1 MIDNKLRM
9 AGVVFKSETHVLMGY
24 KPHDGIITGI
34 GGKPIGDESPIRTA
48 FREAVEEIFGI
59 RPESELLDAVISEFS
74 SRGMAE
80 NKGYKMF
87 ILTLDDLLMFM
98 KIVRN
103 RACVSPFYHWF
114 PSCLEDLILT
124 RRAPNN
130 VEIVSLAL
138 LPITPDHYHVDQRDM
153 RTIM

>member
-1 MIDNKLRM
+1 M

-34 GGKPIGDESPIRTA
+34 GGKPIGDEVPIRTA

-59 RPESELLDAVISEFS
+59 QPESEVLNALVSQFS
-74 SRGMAE
+74 PRGMAE

-87 ILTLDDLLMFM
+87 ILTIDDLLVFM
-98 KIVRN
+98 TIVRDSA
-103 RACVSPFYHWF
+103 RVSPFYRSF
-114 PSCLEDLILT
+114 PSSLEDLILA
-124 RRAPNN
+124 RRAPKS

-138 LPITPDHYHVDQRDM
+138 LPITPDHYQVDQRDM
-153 RTIM
+153 RTIL

>member
-1 MIDNKLRM
+1 M

-34 GGKPIGDESPIRTA
+34 GGKPIGDEVPIRTA

-59 RPESELLDAVISEFS
+59 QPESEVLNSLVSQFS
-74 SRGMAE
+74 PRGMAE

-87 ILTLDDLLMFM
+87 ILTIDDLLVFM
-98 KIVRN
+98 RIVRDSA
-103 RACVSPFYHWF
+103 RVSPFYRSF
-114 PSCLEDLILT
+114 PSSLEDLILT
-124 RRAPNN
+124 RRAPKS

-138 LPITPDHYHVDQRDM
+138 LPITPDHYQVDQRDM
-153 RTIM
+153 RTIL

>member
-1 MIDNKLRM
+1 M

-34 GGKPIGDESPIRTA
+34 GGKPIGDEVPIRTA

-59 RPESELLDAVISEFS
+59 QPESEVLDALVSQFS
-74 SRGMAE
+74 PRGMAE

-87 ILTLDDLLMFM
+87 ILTIDDLLVFM
-98 KIVRN
+98 TIVRDSA
-103 RACVSPFYHWF
+103 RVSPFYRSF
-114 PSCLEDLILT
+114 PSSLEDLILT
-124 RRAPNN
+124 RRAPKS

-138 LPITPDHYHVDQRDM
+138 LPITPDHYQVDQRDM
-153 RTIM
+153 RTIL

>member
-1 MIDNKLRM
+1 M

-24 KPHDGIITGI
+24 KPHDGVITGI
-34 GGKPIGDESPIRTA
+34 GGKPIGDEIPIRTA

-59 RPESELLDAVISEFS
+59 QPSSWIIDALVNQFE
-74 SRGMAE
+74 SRGSVV

-87 ILTLDDLLMFM
+87 ILTIDDLAVFM
-98 KIVRN
+98 RIVRAFN
-103 RACVSPFYHWF
+103 IVSPFYAKH
-114 PSCLEDLILT
+114 PLTLQDLILT

-138 LPITPDHYHVDQRDM
+138 IPLTVDHFQVDQRDM
-153 RTIM
+153 GIIM

>member
-1 MIDNKLRM
+1 M

-34 GGKPIGDESPIRTA
+34 GGKPIGDEVPIRTA

-59 RPESELLDAVISEFS
+59 QPESEVLNSLVSQFS
-74 SRGMAE
+74 PRGMAE

-87 ILTLDDLLMFM
+87 ILTIDDLLVFM
-98 KIVRN
+98 TIVRDSA
-103 RACVSPFYHWF
+103 RVSPFYRSF
-114 PSCLEDLILT
+114 PSSLEDLILT
-124 RRAPNN
+124 RRAPKS

-138 LPITPDHYHVDQRDM
+138 LPITPDHYQVDQRDM
-153 RTIM
+153 RTIL

>member
-1 MIDNKLRM
+1 M

-34 GGKPIGDESPIRTA
+34 GGKPIGDEIPIRTA

-59 RPESELLDAVISEFS
+59 QPESDVLNALVSEFS
-74 SRGMAE
+74 PRGMAE

-87 ILTLDDLLMFM
+87 ILTIDDLLVFM
-98 KIVRN
+98 TIVRDSA
-103 RACVSPFYHWF
+103 RVSPFYRSF
-114 PSCLEDLILT
+114 PSSLEDLILT
-124 RRAPNN
+124 RRAPKS

-138 LPITPDHYHVDQRDM
+138 LPITPDHYQVDQRDM
-153 RTIM
+153 RTIL

>member
-1 MIDNKLRM
+1 M

-34 GGKPIGDESPIRTA
+34 GGKPIGDEVPIRTA

-59 RPESELLDAVISEFS
+59 QPESDVLNALVSEFS
-74 SRGMAE
+74 PRGMAE

-87 ILTLDDLLMFM
+87 ILTIDDLLVFM
-98 KIVRN
+98 RIVRDSA
-103 RACVSPFYHWF
+103 RVSPFYRSF
-114 PSCLEDLILT
+114 PSSLEDLILT
-124 RRAPNN
+124 RRAPKS

-138 LPITPDHYHVDQRDM
+138 LPITPDHYQVDQRDM
-153 RTIM
+153 RTIL

>member
-1 MIDNKLRM
+1 M

-34 GGKPIGDESPIRTA
+34 GGKPIGDEVPIRTA

-59 RPESELLDAVISEFS
+59 QPESEVLNALVSQFS
-74 SRGMAE
+74 PRGMAE

-87 ILTLDDLLMFM
+87 ILTIDDLLVFM
-98 KIVRN
+98 TIVRDSA
-103 RACVSPFYHWF
+103 RVSPFYRSF
-114 PSCLEDLILT
+114 PSSLEDLILT
-124 RRAPNN
+124 RRAPKS

-138 LPITPDHYHVDQRDM
+138 LPITPDHYQVDQRDM
-153 RTIM
+153 RTIL

>member
-1 MIDNKLRM
+1 M

-34 GGKPIGDESPIRTA
+34 GGKPIGDEVPIRTA

-59 RPESELLDAVISEFS
+59 QPESEVLNALICEFS
-74 SRGMAE
+74 PRGMAE

-87 ILTLDDLLMFM
+87 ILTIDDLLVFM
-98 KIVRN
+98 TIVRDSA
-103 RACVSPFYHWF
+103 RVSPFYRSF
-114 PSCLEDLILT
+114 PSSLEDLILT
-124 RRAPNN
+124 RRAPKS

-138 LPITPDHYHVDQRDM
+138 LPITPDHYQVDQRDM
-153 RTIM
+153 RTIL

>member
-1 MIDNKLRM
+1 M

-34 GGKPIGDESPIRTA
+34 GGKPIGDEVPIRTA

-59 RPESELLDAVISEFS
+59 QPESEVLNALVSQFS
-74 SRGMAE
+74 PRGMAE

-87 ILTLDDLLMFM
+87 ILTIDDLLVFM
-98 KIVRN
+98 TIVRDSA
-103 RACVSPFYHWF
+103 RVSPFYRLF
-114 PSCLEDLILT
+114 PSSLEDLILT
-124 RRAPNN
+124 RRAPKS

-138 LPITPDHYHVDQRDM
+138 LPITPDHYQVDQRDM
-153 RTIM
+153 RTIL

>member
-1 MIDNKLRM
+1 M

-34 GGKPIGDESPIRTA
+34 GGKPIGDEVPIRTA

-59 RPESELLDAVISEFS
+59 QPESEVLDALISEFS
-74 SRGMAE
+74 PRGMAE

-87 ILTLDDLLMFM
+87 ILTIDDLLVFM
-98 KIVRN
+98 TIVRDSA
-103 RACVSPFYHWF
+103 RVSPFYRSF
-114 PSCLEDLILT
+114 PSSLEDLILT
-124 RRAPNN
+124 RRAPKS

-138 LPITPDHYHVDQRDM
+138 LPITPDHYQVDQRDM
-153 RTIM
+153 RTIL